1 MNRQGKI
8 DFIYEKIADK
18 TLSFWCIIRRETGV
32 WDILDFKIIQNRL
45 IKFENW
51 KTRREIQ
58 LYHSNSNQVWLYN
71 ELDDKEII
79 WHPVMIWDVL
89 KWIDKNCV
97 NWVLTCSKCG
107 SEVWYEDWIAYCSD
121 WDCDNDKFEDFKW
134 LYKTNLSIE
143 FYDINTKYVND
154 DNFLW
159 QKLDKPI
166 EDQSDECINFVYDI
180 INKKK

>member
-1 MNRQGKI
+1 MNRKQKI
-8 DFIYEKIADK
+8 DFIYKKIADK
-18 TLSFWCIIRRETGV
+18 TLSFGCVVKWEEAYYT
-32 WDILDFKIIQNRL
+32 ILEL
-45 IKFENW
+45 IPGPVNWIKRAEVMNWYRWYGKFWPVTLIPIGEY
-51 KTRREIQ
+51 K
-58 LYHSNSNQVWLYN
+58 
-71 ELDDKEII
+71 II

-143 FYDINTKYVND
+143 FYDIKTEYVNKD
-154 DNFLW
+154 DFLW

-166 EDQSDECINFVYDI
+166 EDQSDECVNFVYEMI
-180 INKKK
+180 KEK

>member
-1 MNRQGKI
+1 MNRQEKI

-45 IKFENW
+45 IKFDNW

-79 WHPVMIWDVL
+79 WHPVMLGDVL
-89 KWIDKNCV
+89 DYLWDKKWLMTIDKIIRH
-97 NWVLTCSKCG
+97 WEKKRL
-107 SEVWYEDWIAYCSD
+107 
-121 WDCDNDKFEDFKW
+121 
-134 LYKTNLSIE
+134 
-143 FYDINTKYVND
+143 
-154 DNFLW
+154 
-159 QKLDKPI
+159 PI
-166 EDQSDECINFVYDI
+166 EDQDDGFIDYI
-180 INKKK
+180 YRTLQ